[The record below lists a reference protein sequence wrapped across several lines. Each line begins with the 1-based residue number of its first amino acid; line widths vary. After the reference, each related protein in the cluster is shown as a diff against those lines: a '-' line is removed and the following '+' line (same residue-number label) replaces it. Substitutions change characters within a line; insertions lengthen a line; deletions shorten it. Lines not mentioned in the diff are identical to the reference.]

1 MENRMNFS
9 GAPLMEDIQ
18 TAYYQSPVGLIRIGG
33 TDQYVSELLFIDTIE
48 KPPSEHKRKHLPPMI
63 IHAIEQLIQYF
74 HGNRR
79 VFELPIHQEGTEF
92 QMKVWHEL
100 MNIPFGKTI
109 SYLELARRLGDPKVI
124 RAAASANG
132 KNNVSIIVPCHR
144 VIGSNQELV
153 GYGGGIWRKK
163 WLLEHENK
171 IANGVLTLF

>member
-1 MENRMNFS
+1 M
-9 GAPLMEDIQ
+9 GAPPMEDIQ
-18 TAYYQSPVGLIRIGG
+18 TAYYQSPVGLLKIGG
-33 TDQYVSELLFIDTIE
+33 TDQYISELLFIDTIE
-48 KPPSEHKRKHLPPMI
+48 KPPGEHRRKNLPPMI

-74 HGNRR
+74 HGDRR
-79 VFELPIHQEGTEF
+79 VFELPIHQLGTDF

-109 SYLELARRLGDPKVI
+109 SYLEMARRLGDPKVI

-132 KNNVSIIVPCHR
+132 KNHVSIIVPCHR
-144 VIGSNQELV
+144 VIGSNNELV
-153 GYGGGIWRKK
+153 GYGGGLWRKK